1 MPALGG
7 GAAASDDNAAPFQTE
22 DEDSNYLL
30 SSSEELAAELGLP
43 MSVVQPALVG
53 YRSVGIGLFGAV
65 MRWGGMVCGSV
76 VMCCDLLICVD
87 VFWF

>member
-1 MPALGG
+1 MPALDGG
-7 GAAASDDNAAPFQTE
+7 GAVADDNAAPFQTE

-30 SSSEELAAELGLP
+30 SSEELAAELGLP

-76 VMCCDLLICVD
+76 VMCCDLL
-87 VFWF
+87 